1 MSNAEAMEAE
11 TCVFPVNNG
20 EIVQDGELF
29 QKVSVEC
36 LAPQAGFDDANQDGL
51 FSVLLLAWALV
62 LRRFTDMDN
71 VRFVVH
77 SFATDN
83 ITETSPQIYE
93 APIHPDVSVG
103 SLLEKKYTMKQWQL
117 NFASQM
123 NTAVVF
129 RDEARKVE
137 GDILPLI
144 LIDQV
149 RMNFVLGEPMKA

>member
-1 MSNAEAMEAE
+1 MEAE

-20 EIVQDGELF
+20 EIVQDGEPF

-36 LAPQAGFDDANQDGL
+36 LAPQASFDDANQDGL
-51 FSVLLLAWALV
+51 FSVLLLAWALL

-77 SFATDN
+77 NFATDN

-93 APIHPDVSVG
+93 APIHSDVSVG
-103 SLLEKKYTMKQWQL
+103 SLLEKNYTMKQWQL
-117 NFASQM
+117 NFASKM

-129 RDEARKVE
+129 HDEARKVE
-137 GDILPLI
+137 EEILPLI
-144 LIDQV
+144 SKDQV
-149 RMNFVLGEPMKA
+149 RIYSAIGEPMKV